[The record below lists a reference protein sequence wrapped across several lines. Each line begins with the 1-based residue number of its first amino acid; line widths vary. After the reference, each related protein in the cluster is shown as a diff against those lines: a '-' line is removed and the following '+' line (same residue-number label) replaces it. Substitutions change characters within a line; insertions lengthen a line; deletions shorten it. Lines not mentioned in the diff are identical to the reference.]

1 MDPNPKKN
9 EKIEENKSLMS
20 QMEKNENYNN
30 KDINLINKKRKE
42 PIEEKN
48 EENLNIL
55 KEIEIV
61 NHEIEEKKKTK
72 IKLQKELDEINSE
85 IYNGYEKIQNL
96 YLKILNIN
104 ETKNIRNENKGDL
117 FSLNQNIKRFAT
129 PYNALDKLLNSKT
142 VLETI
147 LPKSEN
153 KNSDNKCLNEEEK
166 SPFCV
171 DTSIVFK
178 TLRKNK
184 FLNMETINNNIKEN
198 ENNINNSNI
207 LQEYSF
213 RCLTDNLDIKAIKGT
228 KEASIKIELENNG
241 KSRWPENDIFLLA
254 DEDNS
259 TIERKKKIRLY
270 PLEPKG
276 KCSVNI
282 QFNLD
287 GLMPGIYKNCL
298 SFIAKGRKFG
308 NNITINIKI
317 Y

>member
-61 NHEIEEKKKTK
+61 KHEIEEKKKTK

-129 PYNALDKLLNSKT
+129 PYNALDK
-142 VLETI
+142 
-147 LPKSEN
+147 
-153 KNSDNKCLNEEEK
+153 
-166 SPFCV
+166 
-171 DTSIVFK
+171 
-178 TLRKNK
+178 
-184 FLNMETINNNIKEN
+184 
-198 ENNINNSNI
+198 
-207 LQEYSF
+207 
-213 RCLTDNLDIKAIKGT
+213 
-228 KEASIKIELENNG
+228 
-241 KSRWPENDIFLLA
+241 
-254 DEDNS
+254 
-259 TIERKKKIRLY
+259 
-270 PLEPKG
+270 
-276 KCSVNI
+276 
-282 QFNLD
+282 
-287 GLMPGIYKNCL
+287 
-298 SFIAKGRKFG
+298 
-308 NNITINIKI
+308 
-317 Y
+317 